1 MFSDD
6 EPSLENVNQEICM
19 EVPPEYIITVALDIA
34 TEVQLETPEDVRV
47 MGRRKAQQR
56 LFESAV
62 AGDIIQTEFGEEN
75 GRRFSYILVYD
86 RSKVA
91 QAQS

>member
-1 MFSDD
+1 
-6 EPSLENVNQEICM
+6 M

-34 TEVQLETPEDVRV
+34 TEVQLETPDDVRV

-62 AGDIIQTEFGEEN
+62 AGDIIQTEFGEED
-75 GRRFSYILVYD
+75 GRRFSYIFVYD
-86 RSKVA
+86 RAKIAEA
-91 QAQS
+91 QA

>member
-6 EPSLENVNQEICM
+6 ETSFENVTQEIFM

-34 TEVQLETPEDVRV
+34 TEVQLETPDDVRV

-62 AGDIIQTEFGEEN
+62 AGDIIDTQFGEED
-75 GRRFSYILVYD
+75 GRRFAFIYVYD
-86 RSKVA
+86 RGKVA